1 MTAAFIVD
9 CSIAMSWLF
18 EEEQTAAII
27 QVLDRLD
34 DEVALVP
41 PVWFLEVT
49 NTVVVAERRK
59 RVTHAKSDEFIAQ
72 LSNLDFEVD
81 AEPSQYAFKE
91 VLRLARRFQLS
102 SYDATYLDLAVRRKL
117 PLASLDE
124 ALRKSAKK
132 LGVKLLGK

>member
-49 NTVVVAERRK
+49 NAVVVAERRK